1 MDRVFINSLEVLST
15 IGVYEWE
22 KTIKQKLVFDLVL
35 AFDNRP
41 AAATDDINL
50 ALDYAVLSQ
59 RVVEYAQNN
68 VFELLETMAERV
80 AALILDEFNVPGL
93 QLTLSKPGAVVMA
106 ANVGVQITRGDF
118 YGSSAQGNLG

>member
-1 MDRVFINSLEVLST
+1 MDRVFINSLEVLCT

-41 AAATDDINL
+41 AAQDDNIVL

-59 RVVEYAQNN
+59 RIVEFAQNHT
-68 VFELLETMAERV
+68 FELIETMAERV
-80 AALILDEFNVPGL
+80 ATMILAEFNVPGL
-93 QLTLSKPGAVVMA
+93 QLTLSKPGAVPMA
-106 ANVGVQITRGDF
+106 ANVGVQITRGNF
-118 YGSSAQGNLG
+118 NGQGTSL

>member
-22 KTIKQKLVFDLVL
+22 KTIKQKLVFDLIL

-41 AAATDDINL
+41 AAANDDINL

-59 RVVEYAQNN
+59 RVVEFAQNN

-80 AALILDEFNVPGL
+80 AAMILAEFNVPGL

-118 YGSSAQGNLG
+118 YGVPASSHLA

>member
-1 MDRVFINSLEVLST
+1 MDRVFINSLEVLCT

-41 AAATDDINL
+41 AAQDDNIDL

-59 RVVEYAQNN
+59 RIVEFTQNHT
-68 VFELLETMAERV
+68 FELIETMAEGV
-80 AALILDEFNVPGL
+80 AAMILAEFNVPGL
-93 QLTLSKPGAVVMA
+93 QLTLSKPGAVPMA
-106 ANVGVQITRGDF
+106 ANVGVQITRGNF
-118 YGSSAQGNLG
+118 NGQGASL